1 MSSFITAI
9 GTATPENNFEQAQIG
24 RFMIQALQL
33 DEYNARKLQA
43 LYRSTKIKN
52 RHSVLADYG
61 RSENFDFYPNTP
73 DLEPF
78 PTVSQRMAAYQ
89 KHALPL
95 VLKAVEDLEVGLISN
110 IEHSSSNVERSM
122 LNLELHQRI
131 GLISDRTSVPV
142 QRPTSNVQRPQIT
155 HLITVSCTGMYA
167 PGLDIELV
175 EALGLNYST
184 QRTAINFMGCYGAFN
199 GLKVADS
206 IVRAN
211 PEAKVLLVCVELCTL
226 HFQKKND
233 DNNLLSNALFADG
246 AAAVLIE
253 NQPRGLSLELRSF
266 YCDLLPEGRADMA
279 WYVSDF
285 GFEMVLTSYVPKLV
299 QGGIKQLVERL
310 RAQSGVEMIDY
321 YAIHPGGRAILEVIE
336 RELGLAREENRFSY
350 DVLRDFGNMS
360 SVTILFVLQRLLQ
373 SCTTNDA
380 GKHILSCAFGPGLTL
395 ETGIL
400 RVVSE

>member
-1 MSSFITAI
+1 MPSFITAI

-33 DEYNARKLQA
+33 DDYNARKLQA
-43 LYRSTKIKN
+43 LYRSTKIRN

-61 RSENFDFYPNTP
+61 RHENFDFYPNTR

-78 PTVSQRMAAYQ
+78 PTVAQRMVAYR

-95 VLKAVEDLEVGLISN
+95 ALEAIENLGISSQTAN
-110 IEHSSSNVERSM
+110 
-122 LNLELHQRI
+122 
-131 GLISDRTSVPV
+131 
-142 QRPTSNVQRPQIT
+142 IT

-175 EALGLNYST
+175 EALGLSYST

-226 HFQKKND
+226 HFQKKSD
-233 DNNLLSNALFADG
+233 DNNILSNALFADG

-253 NQPRGLSLELRSF
+253 SQPRGLSLELCSF

-299 QGGIKQLVERL
+299 KGGIKQLVERL
-310 RAQSGVEMIDY
+310 RAQSGIETIDY

-336 RELGLAREENRFSY
+336 AELGLAREENRFSY
-350 DVLRDFGNMS
+350 DILRNFGNMS
-360 SVTILFVLQRLLQ
+360 SATILFVLQSLLQ
-373 SCTTNDA
+373 SCSNADV

-400 RVVSE
+400 RVVKA